1 MEIQKILSSLRD
13 DTTLVAVSKT
23 RPATAIREAYASGL
37 RHFGENQVQELLKKY
52 EELQDL
58 SLCWHLIGPL
68 QTNKIKKILGKVALF
83 HALGSLKLYRA
94 IVKASENA
102 GEPLPCLIQI
112 NISEEESKSGFLPD
126 EVREAVSCIQEEA
139 SPFCPILGLMCIG
152 SSRECSSDEK
162 VGAEFSHM
170 KLLFDEFSQQET
182 SSFAMKYLSMG
193 MSSDFELALEA
204 GSNLVRIG
212 SSLFGRREAYGQ

>member
-1 MEIQKILSSLRD
+1 
-13 DTTLVAVSKT
+13 
-23 RPATAIREAYASGL
+23 
-37 RHFGENQVQELLKKY
+37 
-52 EELQDL
+52 
-58 SLCWHLIGPL
+58 
-68 QTNKIKKILGKVALF
+68 KVVLF

-94 IVKASENA
+94 IVKAAENA

-162 VGAEFSHM
+162 VRAEFSRM
-170 KLLFDEFSQQET
+170 KLFFDEFSRLET

-204 GSNLVRIG
+204 GSNLVR
-212 SSLFGRREAYGQ
+212 